1 MQVVVVTVPPKTKY
15 AEKARLMDDA
25 VAREGGRALDSKA
38 AVALSRR
45 G

>member
-25 VAREGGRALDSKA
+25 VASEGANESVLMLR
-38 AVALSRR
+38 SR
-45 G
+45 